1 MTIQKDISK
10 ETLDGWANTTEKLK
24 DDKADVF
31 SDEALTLKKKRRPKE
46 ALTLINL
53 AIERDEEN
61 PQYYNIKGL
70 ILKDLHNYRD
80 SRNAFDRSL
89 ELKQSD
95 EVLINKIDM
104 LHAWANSLNDKQ
116 KALELINEAID
127 NAAYITSDIDMEKF
141 WYLKGSIL
149 DCLGEKIESKKCY
162 MIAEKMTDEIA
173 RLDEQAEYIKT
184 TQDTLIC
191 ITGTQFY
198 FGPEVLEEGMTV
210 DLVRDEENEHDSDA
224 IRVEI
229 EGETVGFVANSPH
242 TMVEGVKS
250 ASQIKEI
257 QFDKAEI
264 KFLYLY
270 EYVIAKLI

>member
-1 MTIQKDISK
+1 
-10 ETLDGWANTTEKLK
+10 
-24 DDKADVF
+24 
-31 SDEALTLKKKRRPKE
+31 
-46 ALTLINL
+46 
-53 AIERDEEN
+53 
-61 PQYYNIKGL
+61 
-70 ILKDLHNYRD
+70 
-80 SRNAFDRSL
+80 
-89 ELKQSD
+89 
-95 EVLINKIDM
+95 
-104 LHAWANSLNDKQ
+104 
-116 KALELINEAID
+116 
-127 NAAYITSDIDMEKF
+127 MEKF

-173 RLDEQAEYIKT
+173 RMDEQAEYIKT

-250 ASQIKEI
+250 ASQINEI

>member
-70 ILKDLHNYRD
+70 ILKDLHNYRE

-173 RLDEQAEYIKT
+173 RMDEQAEYIKT

-191 ITGTQFY
+191 ITGTQLY

>member
-1 MTIQKDISK
+1 MTARKDISK
-10 ETLDGWANTTEKLK
+10 ETLDGWANTTEKSQ
-24 DDKADVF
+24 DNMADVF
-31 SDEALTLKKKRRPKE
+31 SQEALTLKKKRRHKE

-61 PQYYNIKGL
+61 PEYYNIKGL
-70 ILKDLHNYRD
+70 ILNDLHNYRD
-80 SRNAFDRSL
+80 SLNAFDKSL
-89 ELKQSD
+89 ELKNSE

-104 LHAWANSLNDKQ
+104 LHAWANSLNDKH
-116 KALELINEAID
+116 KALEIINEAID
-127 NAAYITSDIDMEKF
+127 SAAFITSDIDMEKF

-149 DCLGEKIESKKCY
+149 DCLGEKIESRKCY

-173 RLDEQAEYIKT
+173 RLDRQASYIAT
-184 TQDTLIC
+184 TEDTLIC

-250 ASQIKEI
+250 ASEIKDMNPKRA
-257 QFDKAEI
+257 QI

-270 EYVIAKLI
+270 EYIIAKLI